1 MVDGV
6 AIVVAVDSVSVAVDC
21 VAVDGVV
28 FHVAVFVVVG

>member
-6 AIVVAVDSVSVAVDC
+6 ATVVAVDGVSVAVDC

-28 FHVAVFVVVG
+28 VHVAVVVG